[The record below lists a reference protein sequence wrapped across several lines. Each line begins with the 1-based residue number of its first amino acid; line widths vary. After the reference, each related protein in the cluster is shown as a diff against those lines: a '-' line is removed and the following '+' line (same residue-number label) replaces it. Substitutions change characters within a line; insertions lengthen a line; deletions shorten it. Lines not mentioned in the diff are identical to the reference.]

1 MGIPCDRA
9 TDRGSAPTR
18 GPSLCELH
26 VHVGGCIQAED
37 ILHLISGRETDWG
50 PYEAAFIK
58 AYDREPALRPLLAEI
73 ATGVP
78 GARAR
83 FCEHFTFGD
92 ADAGDFDRF
101 SAHFQLISCATSVS
115 QRVLAGGFPPAVQ
128 EECRFLVGRIAAACR
143 AQGIGHIEIRFLIG
157 NPIPQ
162 AVRLAVYRFML
173 ECFLA
178 ESHGGLVM
186 RLTPTLPRDDPWPA
200 WAAVRE
206 LALMDPGEAL
216 VGVDFCHVEEGHPP
230 RGQLRLAQ
238 ELRRFNL
245 EHPQRSLALLYH
257 VGESYRDKSVES
269 AIRWCDEAAT
279 MLGTHRLGHAIALG
293 IAPGHH
299 GESVRIESVAERR
312 DQIAYDLIHAEELRA
327 HGVRVDPD
335 ALRREVSD
343 LVAADSGA
351 ITEQGYD
358 ERRIAELGARQA
370 FAIQRVRAAGAVAEV
385 CPTSNRRIA
394 GFTRPEVHPVHRFAQ
409 LKLPFVVASDDPGI
423 LGTTLAD
430 ELAWIGTH
438 AGHDDVALAQLAA
451 RAWEC
456 RSEVLAGRLA
466 G

>member
-1 MGIPCDRA
+1 MGTPCDRA
-9 TDRGSAPTR
+9 TDRGSAPHPK
-18 GPSLCELH
+18 PSLCELH
-26 VHVGGCIQAED
+26 VHVGGCIRAED

-73 ATGVP
+73 ASGVP

-101 SAHFQLISCATSVS
+101 SAHFQLISCATSLS

-128 EECRFLVGRIAAACR
+128 AECRFLVGRIAAACR
-143 AQGIGHIEIRFLIG
+143 EQGIGHIEIRFLIG
-157 NPIPQ
+157 NPIPP
-162 AVRLAVYRFML
+162 AVRRAVYRFML
-173 ECFLA
+173 ERFLA
-178 ESHGGLVM
+178 ESCDGLVM
-186 RLTPTLPRDDPWPA
+186 RLAPTLPRDDPWPA

-206 LALMDPGEAL
+206 LALTELGEAL
-216 VGVDFCHVEEGHPP
+216 VGIDFCHIEEGHPP
-230 RGQLRLAQ
+230 RGKALLAD
-238 ELRRFNL
+238 ELRRFNR
-245 EHPQRSLALLYH
+245 EHPRRALALLYH

-279 MLGTHRLGHAIALG
+279 LLGAHRLGHAIALG

-299 GESVRIESVAERR
+299 AEAVRLESVAERR
-312 DQIAYDLIHAEELRA
+312 DQIVYDLAHVDELRA
-327 HGVRVDPD
+327 HGVRIDPD
-335 ALRREVSD
+335 ALRREASD
-343 LVAADSGA
+343 LAAADPA
-351 ITEQGYD
+351 ALTEQTYD
-358 ERRIAELGARQA
+358 GRRIAEVGLRQA
-370 FAIQRVRAAGAVAEV
+370 FAIGRVRAAGAIAEV

-394 GFTRPEVHPVHRFAQ
+394 GFIRPEVHQVHRFAQ
-409 LKLPFVVASDDPGI
+409 LELPFVVASDDPGI

-438 AGHDDVALAQLAA
+438 AGHDDTALARLAA

-456 RSEVLAGRLA
+456 RSEVLTGRLA